1 MSLIAAARTSAL
13 IKGKPTFPELELLG
27 GERSQGAS
35 AETNRSSPGV
45 VFVLSVPAC
54 SEPCFLL
61 QRGLISL
68 LNYCPLPVF
77 S

>member
-13 IKGKPTFPELELLG
+13 IEGKPTFPELELLG

-35 AETNRSSPGV
+35 DQTNRSPPGV
-45 VFVLSVPAC
+45 AFALSVPGR
-54 SEPCFLL
+54 SGPRLLL
-61 QRGLISL
+61 QRALISL

>member
-13 IKGKPTFPELELLG
+13 IEGKPTFPELELLG

-35 AETNRSSPGV
+35 AETKSYSPGV
-45 VFVLSVPAC
+45 VFVLSVPAR